1 MEKTTQ
7 AERERL
13 GQKKKERESMREVL
27 TPSPVGVVC
36 VGVEKKEE
44 RESMREVLM
53 TSPVG
58 VVFVGI
64 EKSKEKLSSD
74 P

>member
-1 MEKTTQ
+1 MDGKISIIRSSIFSQ
-7 AERERL
+7 R
-13 GQKKKERESMREVL
+13 KKDAVCSLFVFLFGFLARRPCRESFFL
-27 TPSPVGVVC
+27 W
-36 VGVEKKEE
+36 
-44 RESMREVLM
+44 ESMREVLM

>member
-1 MEKTTQ
+1 
-7 AERERL
+7 
-13 GQKKKERESMREVL
+13 MREVL

-36 VGVEKKEE
+36 VGVEKKKE